1 MLRVLKLPKQILK
14 SKIVN
19 LQSSMKIKLYILFF
33 LLTTSLFA
41 QKVTTSVNVT
51 KNKIGAEF
59 KLTLKTD
66 VDTLSKV
73 KFPEAKS
80 FGALEVIQSYKIDTV
95 KNGAR
100 YQLIKNYGLTQFDS
114 GKYVIPR
121 IPVLINGKTAFS
133 DSIKVEV
140 NNIKVDTLKQ
150 KMYDIKD
157 IAIVESPLGTWW
169 IYVLILLVIA
179 AAGFFIYK
187 FIKKRQNKPKIE
199 EIVFKSPIE
208 KATTLLQQLERKEL
222 WQKGEIK
229 HYYSELTDIAR
240 NYIEEE
246 IHIPA
251 MESTT
256 SELIE
261 GLRKAAKQHKLKLSN
276 ETVENLEKV
285 LMQADLVKFAKVKPL
300 DFEIEEDK
308 KRISSSIVIIHK
320 SIPEVVEEDDELT
333 QWNEQQ
339 KELARLQKL
348 KKQKRVR
355 IISTIGIILG
365 MLMLFLFG
373 LIYFKGFDYVKDNFI
388 GHPTKDLVE
397 GQWVYSEYGNPG
409 IKVETP
415 KVLKRIDVTKT
426 LPKNAMALIKEMQTF
441 GYGSVLED
449 FYITVSTVTYKQET
463 QIDLDKTA
471 EGYMKVME
479 AQGAQDILV
488 KTEDF
493 DTQKGISGKKAYGTL
508 TILDKIKGKSTKIY
522 YELLLFSQNGGLQT
536 ILVMHLEDDK
546 YGQQIADRMLNSVE
560 LQTAQQ

>member
-1 MLRVLKLPKQILK
+1 
-14 SKIVN
+14 
-19 LQSSMKIKLYILFF
+19 MKIKLYILFF
-33 LLTTSLFA
+33 LLSTSLFA

-73 KFPEAKS
+73 KFPEAKN
-80 FGALEVIQSYKIDTV
+80 FGALEVIQSYKMDTI

-114 GKYVIPR
+114 GKYTIPR
-121 IPVLINGKTAFS
+121 IPVLINGKPSFS

-140 NNIKVDTLKQ
+140 NDVKVDTLKQ

-157 IAIVESPLGTWW
+157 IAKVESPMGTWW
-169 IYVLILLVIA
+169 IYVLILIA
-179 AAGFFIYK
+179 VAVAVYLIYK
-187 FIKKRQNKPKIE
+187 YIKKRQSEPKVE
-199 EIVFKSPIE
+199 EVVFKSPIE
-208 KATTLLQQLERKEL
+208 KATTLLQQLEGKEL

-261 GLRKAAKQHKLKLSN
+261 ALRKAAKQQKLKLSN

-285 LMQADLVKFAKVKPL
+285 LKQADLVKFAKVKPL

-308 KRISSSIVIIHK
+308 KRISNSIVTIHK
-320 SIPEVVEEDDELT
+320 SIPEVVVVDDELT

-339 KELARLQKL
+339 KELARIEKL
-348 KKQKRVR
+348 KKQKRAR
-355 IISTIGIILG
+355 IISTIGIVLG
-365 MLMLFLFG
+365 MLILFVLG
-373 LIYFKGFDYVKDNFI
+373 LIYIKGYDYVKDNII
-388 GHPTKDLVE
+388 GHPTKDLIE
-397 GQWVYSEYGNPG
+397 GKWVYSEYGNPG
-409 IKVETP
+409 VKIETP
-415 KVLKRIDVTKT
+415 KVLKRIDASKS
-426 LPKNAMALIKEMQTF
+426 LPKDAAALIKEMQTF
-441 GYGSVLED
+441 MYGSLLED
-449 FYITVSTVTYKQET
+449 FYIVVNTTKFKQET
-463 QIDLDKTA
+463 QLDLEKVA
-471 EGYMKVME
+471 ETSLKLFE
-479 AQGAQDILV
+479 QQGATNIIV

-493 DTQKGISGKKAYGTL
+493 DTQKGISGKKAYGTM
-508 TILDKIKGKSTKIY
+508 TIIDKVRNKSTKMY
-522 YELLLFSQNGGLQT
+522 YEVLLFGQNGGIQQIT
-536 ILVMHLEDDK
+536 VMYKEDDK
-546 YGQQIADRMLNSVE
+546 YGKQISDRMLNSVE
-560 LQTAQQ
+560 LQTTAQ

>member
-1 MLRVLKLPKQILK
+1 
-14 SKIVN
+14 
-19 LQSSMKIKLYILFF
+19 MKIKLYILFF
-33 LLTTSLFA
+33 LLSTSLFA
-41 QKVTTSVNVT
+41 QKVTTSINVT

-59 KLTLKTD
+59 KLILKTD

-73 KFPEAKS
+73 KFPEAKN

-95 KNGAR
+95 KNGAH
-100 YQLIKNYGLTQFDS
+100 YQLIKKYGLTQFDS
-114 GKYVIPR
+114 GKYTIPR
-121 IPVLINGKTAFS
+121 IPVLINGKPVFS

-140 NNIKVDTLKQ
+140 NTIKVDTLQQ

-157 IAIVESPLGTWW
+157 IAQVESPLGTWW
-169 IYVLILLVIA
+169 IYILILLAIA
-179 AAGFFIYK
+179 AVGFFIYK
-187 FIKKRQNKPKIE
+187 YIKKRQSEPKVE
-199 EIVFKSPIE
+199 AIVFKSPIE

-256 SELIE
+256 FQLIE
-261 GLRKAAKQHKLKLSN
+261 GLRKASKQQKLKLSN

-308 KRISSSIVIIHK
+308 KRISNSIVTIHK
-320 SIPEVVEEDDELT
+320 SIPEIVEENDELT

-365 MLMLFLFG
+365 MLLLFVLG
-373 LIYFKGFDYVKDNFI
+373 LIYFKGFDYVKDNFL

-409 IKVETP
+409 VRVETP
-415 KVLKRIDVTKT
+415 KVLKRIDATKM
-426 LPKNAMALIKEMQTF
+426 LPKDAAAIIKEMQTF
-441 GYGSVLED
+441 VYGSILED
-449 FYITVSTVTYKQET
+449 FSITVSTITYKQPM
-463 QIDLDKTA
+463 QMDLDKTA
-471 EGYMKVME
+471 ENYLKIME
-479 AQGAQDILV
+479 SQGAQNIIV

-493 DTQKGISGKKAYGTL
+493 DTQKGITGKKAYGTMIVL
-508 TILDKIKGKSTKIY
+508 NKIKGKSTKMY
-522 YELLLFSQNGGLQT
+522 YELLLFGQDNGLQE
-536 ILVMHLEDDK
+536 ILVMHRENDK
-546 YGQQIADRMLNSVE
+546 YGQQIAERMLNSVE
-560 LQTAQQ
+560 LQTAQ

>member
-1 MLRVLKLPKQILK
+1 
-14 SKIVN
+14 
-19 LQSSMKIKLYILFF
+19 MKIKLYILFF
-33 LLTTSLFA
+33 LISTSLFA
-41 QKVTTSVNVT
+41 QKVTTAIDVT

-80 FGALEVIQSYKIDTV
+80 FGALEVIQSYKMDTV
-95 KNGAR
+95 KKGAR
-100 YQLIKNYGLTQFDS
+100 YELIKKYGLTQFDS
-114 GKYVIPR
+114 GQYLIPR
-121 IPVLINGKTAFS
+121 IPVVINGKPIFS

-140 NNIKVDTLKQ
+140 NAVKVDTLKQ

-157 IAIVESPLGTWW
+157 IAQVESPIGNWW
-169 IYVLILLVIA
+169 IYVLILLAIA
-179 AAGFFIYK
+179 VLGFFIYK
-187 FIKKRQNKPKIE
+187 YIKKRQSEPKVE
-199 EIVFKSPIE
+199 EVVYKSPIE
-208 KATTLLQQLERKEL
+208 KATTLLQQLEKKEL

-261 GLRKAAKQHKLKLSN
+261 GLRKASKQKKLKLSN

-285 LMQADLVKFAKVKPL
+285 LKQADLVKFAKVKPL

-308 KRISSSIVIIHK
+308 KRISNSIVTIHK
-320 SIPEVVEEDDELT
+320 SIPEVVEEDDELL

-355 IISTIGIILG
+355 IISTIGIVLG
-365 MLMLFLFG
+365 MLMLSVLG
-373 LIYFKGFDYVKDNFI
+373 LIYFKGYDYVKDNFL
-388 GHPTKDLVE
+388 GHPTKDLIE
-397 GQWVYSEYGNPG
+397 GKWIYSEYGNPG
-409 IKVETP
+409 VRVETP
-415 KVLKRIDVTKT
+415 KVLKRIDVATS
-426 LPKNAMALIKEMQTF
+426 LPKDAMAMIKEMQTF
-441 GYGSVLED
+441 GYGSLLED

-471 EGYMKVME
+471 EGYLKIME
-479 AQGAQDILV
+479 AQGAQNIIV

-493 DTQKGISGKKAYGTL
+493 DTQKGIAGKKAYGTMSV
-508 TILDKIKGKSTKIY
+508 LDKVKGKSTKMY

-536 ILVMHLEDDK
+536 LLVMHREEDK
-546 YGQQIADRMLNSVE
+546 YGQQIAERMLNSVE
-560 LQTAQQ
+560 LQTTTQE

>member
-1 MLRVLKLPKQILK
+1 M
-14 SKIVN
+14 
-19 LQSSMKIKLYILFF
+19 
-33 LLTTSLFA
+33 
-41 QKVTTSVNVT
+41 TTSVNVT

-59 KLTLKTD
+59 KLTLKTE

-73 KFPEAKS
+73 KFPEVRN
-80 FGALEVIQSYKIDTV
+80 FGALEVIKSYKIDTV

-100 YQLIKNYGLTQFDS
+100 YQLIKKYGLTQFDS
-114 GKYVIPR
+114 GKYLVPR
-121 IPVLINGKTAFS
+121 IPVLINGKSVFS

-140 NNIKVDTLKQ
+140 NDVKVDTLKQ
-150 KMYDIKD
+150 KMFDIKD
-157 IAIVESPLGTWW
+157 IAQAESFLGTWW
-169 IYVLILLVIA
+169 IYLLILLSILV
-179 AAGFFIYK
+179 AGYFIYQ
-187 FIKKRQNKPKIE
+187 FIKKRQNQPKVEAI
-199 EIVFKSPIE
+199 IFKSPIE
-208 KATTLLQQLERKEL
+208 KATTLLQQLETREL

-256 SELIE
+256 SELID
-261 GLRKAAKQHKLKLSN
+261 GLRKAAKQKKLKLSN

-308 KRISSSIVIIHK
+308 KRISNSIVIIHK
-320 SIPEVVEEDDELT
+320 SIPQVVENDDELAL
-333 QWNEQQ
+333 WNEQQ

-355 IISTIGIILG
+355 IITTIGIVCG
-365 MLMLFLFG
+365 MLMLFVLG
-373 LIYFKGFDYVKDNFI
+373 LLYFKGFDYVKDNFI
-388 GHPTKDLVE
+388 GHPTKDLVD

-409 IKVETP
+409 VKVETP
-415 KVLKRIDVTKT
+415 KVLKRIDVSKT
-426 LPKNAMALIKEMQTF
+426 LPQDAMALIKEMQTF
-441 GYGSVLED
+441 GYGSLLEN
-449 FYITVSTVTYKQET
+449 FYMAVSTVTYKQET

-471 EGYMKVME
+471 EGYLKIME
-479 AQGAQDILV
+479 AQGAQNIIV

-493 DTQKGISGKKAYGTL
+493 NTQKGISGKKAYGTMTVL
-508 TILDKIKGKSTKIY
+508 NKIKGKSTKMY
-522 YELLLFSQNGGLQT
+522 YEVLLFSQNGGLQT
-536 ILVMHLEDDK
+536 ILVMHREDDK
-546 YGQQIADRMLNSVE
+546 YGQQIAERMLNSVE

>member
-1 MLRVLKLPKQILK
+1 MK
-14 SKIVN
+14 SKLV
-19 LQSSMKIKLYILFF
+19 LFLC
-33 LLTTSLFA
+33 LLSITVWA
-41 QKVTTSVNVT
+41 QPKKVTTSIDTT

-59 KLTLKTD
+59 KLILKTD

-73 KFPEAKS
+73 KFPESKF

-95 KNGAR
+95 RKGGR
-100 YQLIKNYGLTQFDS
+100 YELIKKYGLTQFDS
-114 GKYVIPR
+114 GKYTIPR
-121 IPVLINGKTAFS
+121 IPVMINGKVSFS

-140 NNIKVDTLKQ
+140 NEVKVDTLKQ

-157 IAIVESPLGTWW
+157 IAQVESPMGTWW
-169 IYVLILLVIA
+169 IYVLIAIIIA
-179 AAGFFIYK
+179 VAGFFIYK
-187 FIKKRQNKPKIE
+187 FIKKSQTKEKVE
-199 EIVFKSPIE
+199 VIVYKTPIE
-208 KATTLLQQLERKEL
+208 KATTLLQQLESKEL

-261 GLRKAAKQHKLKLSN
+261 GLRRAAKQKKLKLSN

-285 LMQADLVKFAKVKPL
+285 LKQADLVKFAKVKPL

-308 KRISSSIVIIHK
+308 KRISNSIVTIHK
-320 SIPEVVEEDDELT
+320 SIPEMVEEDDELT
-333 QWNEQQ
+333 LWNEQQ

-355 IISTIGIILG
+355 IITTIGIILG
-365 MLMLFLFG
+365 MIVIALG
-373 LIYFKGFDYVKDNFI
+373 SLIYFKGFDYVKDNLI

-397 GQWVYSEYGNPG
+397 GEWVYSEYGNPG
-409 IKVETP
+409 VKVETP
-415 KVLKRIDVTKT
+415 KVLKRIDADKA
-426 LPKNAMALIKEMQTF
+426 LPKETMALLKEMQIF
-441 GYGSVLED
+441 IYGSMID
-449 FYITVSTVTYKQET
+449 NFYLGVSTATFKQET
-463 QIDLDKTA
+463 QIDLEQAA
-471 EGYMKVME
+471 EGSLKVFE
-479 AQGAQDILV
+479 AQGARNIIV

-508 TILDKIKGKSTKIY
+508 VMIDKNNGKSTKLY
-522 YELLLFSQNGGLQT
+522 YEILVFAQSNGLQQIT
-536 ILVMHLEDDK
+536 IMHEEGDK
-546 YGQQIADRMLNSVE
+546 YGKQIAERVLNSVE
-560 LQTAQQ
+560 LKIAN

>member
-1 MLRVLKLPKQILK
+1 MK
-14 SKIVN
+14 SKFA
-19 LQSSMKIKLYILFF
+19 LFLF
-33 LLTTSLFA
+33 LLSMALWA
-41 QKVTTSVNVT
+41 QPKVATSVNVT

-73 KFPEAKS
+73 KFPEAKN

-100 YQLIKNYGLTQFDS
+100 YELIKKYGLTQFDS
-114 GKYVIPR
+114 GKYIIPR
-121 IPVLINGKTAFS
+121 IPVLINGKPLFS

-157 IAIVESPLGTWW
+157 IAIVDKPLGSWW
-169 IYVLILLVIA
+169 IYLLILIAIGVI
-179 AAGFFIYK
+179 GFFIYK
-187 FIKKRQNKPKIE
+187 FIKKRQSQPKVE
-199 EIVFKSPIE
+199 EIVFKTPIE

-261 GLRKAAKQHKLKLSN
+261 GLRKAAKQKKLKLSN

-285 LMQADLVKFAKVKPL
+285 LKQADLVKFAKVKPL

-308 KRISSSIVIIHK
+308 KRISSTIVTIHK
-320 SIPEVVEEDDELT
+320 SIPEIVEEDDELT

-355 IISTIGIILG
+355 IITTIGIVMG
-365 MLMLFLFG
+365 ML
-373 LIYFKGFDYVKDNFI
+373 LIFVLGVAYFKGTEYLRDNI
-388 GHPTKDLVE
+388 LGHPTKDLVE
-397 GQWVYSEYGNPG
+397 GEWVYSEYGNPG
-409 IKVETP
+409 VKVETP
-415 KVLKRIDVTKT
+415 KVLKRIDAEKM
-426 LPKNAMALIKEMQTF
+426 LPKDAAALIKEMQTF
-441 GYGSVLED
+441 VYGSILED
-449 FYITVSTVTYKQET
+449 FSITVSTVTYKQPMKM
-463 QIDLDKTA
+463 DLDKTA
-471 EGYMKVME
+471 ENYLNIME
-479 AQGAQDILV
+479 SQGAQNIIV

-493 DTQKGISGKKAYGTL
+493 DTQKGITGKKAYGTMTVL
-508 TILDKIKGKSTKIY
+508 NKIKGKSTKMY
-522 YELLLFSQNGGLQT
+522 YELLLFGQDDGLQE
-536 ILVMHLEDDK
+536 ILVMHREDDK
-546 YGQQIADRMLNSVE
+546 YGQQIAERMLNSVE
-560 LQTAQQ
+560 LQTAQK